1 MPKVNPNQPR
11 LFADDDKGKLLTTAV
26 RAGELIVEATMDA
39 SIPVAI
45 MPPDLRRKIDASLG
59 ISPDLPEEDK
69 QKAREAVRL
78 ASASRTRLR
87 EEAAARHQPNRY

>member
-11 LFADDDKGKLLTTAV
+11 LFADDDKGELLTPAV
-26 RAGELIVEATMDA
+26 RAGERIVEATMGA
-39 SIPVAI
+39 SIPGAT

-59 ISPDLPEEDK
+59 ISRDLPEEDK

-78 ASASRTRLR
+78 ASTSRTRLR